1 MESNRTGNQLTR
13 QPLKRQ
19 QAGITLIGFLLLAAV
34 FGTVGFAILLVVPL
48 YMESMSLDRVLG
60 DLQEELATG
69 GNPARN
75 IELALDS
82 RFYVE
87 NLEPLNSNEL
97 EIVREGEG
105 YTVNINRESRALFM
119 ADLYFVVMIDKQ
131 VEIAR

>member
-1 MESNRTGNQLTR
+1 MESNRTRNQLTR
-13 QPLKRQ
+13 LPRKRR

-34 FGTVGFAILLVVPL
+34 FGSFGFAILKVVPL
-48 YMESMSLDRVLG
+48 YMESMRIDRVLR

-69 GNPARN
+69 GNTARG

-87 NLEPLNSNEL
+87 NLEGLEGDEL

-105 YTVNINRESRALFM
+105 YTVKVNRESRALFLD
-119 ADLYFVVMIDKQ
+119 DLYFVVMIDRQ